1 MMRSNMPKQMQ
12 GKMKGKMMREGKE
25 KYANKAMM
33 KQHERAETPAK
44 ERMEGMKKG
53 GKVRGS
59 GCCKRTKQCKMY

>member
-1 MMRSNMPKQMQ
+1 MA
-12 GKMKGKMMREGKE
+12 GKMIREGKE

-53 GKVRGS
+53 GKVA
-59 GCCKRTKQCKMY
+59 TKKKAAPKKYMCGGKVKKK